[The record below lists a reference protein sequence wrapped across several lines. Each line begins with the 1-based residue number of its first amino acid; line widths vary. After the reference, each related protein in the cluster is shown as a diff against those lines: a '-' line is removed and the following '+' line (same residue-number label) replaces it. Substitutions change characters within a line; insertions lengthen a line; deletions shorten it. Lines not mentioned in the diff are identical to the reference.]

1 MSQMGVLY
9 SIATGIALRSINP
22 DSSMGDAHLD
32 WLENNLPDGTGLI
45 RMDKKDV
52 GADENNTPDLD
63 TLIPYVQKNHG
74 ITLAFGQ
81 NCAVVDSTN
90 TVVDVVL
97 ACPVLYAQK
106 LQNDATNLSQS
117 KSAKSLTP
125 TAQALTLVVA
135 GANIGDTFDPVNN
148 VFVPAKSAQTVT
160 PGNVAQ

>member
-97 ACPVLYAQK
+97 CCPVLYQQK
-106 LQNDATNLSQS
+106 LKNDPSLS
-117 KSAKSLTP
+117 KAKSVNAPAITLTV
-125 TAQALTLVVA
+125 LSKN
-135 GANIGDTFDPVNN
+135 ANIGDTYDSTNDVIISK
-148 VFVPAKSAQTVT
+148 VVS
-160 PGNVAQ
+160 